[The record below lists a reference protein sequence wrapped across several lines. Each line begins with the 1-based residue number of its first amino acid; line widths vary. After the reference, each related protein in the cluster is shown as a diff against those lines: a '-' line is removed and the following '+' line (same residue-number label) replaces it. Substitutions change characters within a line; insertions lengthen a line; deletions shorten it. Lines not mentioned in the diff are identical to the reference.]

1 MPRIQIDNETLAE
14 LDLLQ
19 LSVDGDEARV
29 VITRQLDRPLYAK
42 VNKVLEAAGAKW
54 NRKLKAHLMPANAAA
69 ILEGIVLTGE
79 YRNEQQDFGVFYTP
93 AALAARAADALKIR
107 PGMSVLEPEAG
118 MGALAEAARARTAQ
132 VTCFDVLGR
141 HVEALL
147 KAGFDATMIDFMQA
161 APGSWPKFDRVLM
174 NPPFAKQADAQHVL
188 HALKFLK
195 PGGRLVAI
203 MSAAVTFRDT
213 DWYRQVRELATSI
226 EPLPP
231 GSFKESGTSVN
242 AVLVTI
248 DWTGR

>member
-14 LDLLQ
+14 LAE
-19 LSVDGDEARV
+19 LSITGSQV
-29 VITRQLDRPLYAK
+29 VIARQLDRPLYDK
-42 VNKVLEAAGAKW
+42 VNKVLVAAGGKW
-54 NRKLKAHLMPANAAA
+54 NRSAKAHLFTGDPAEL
-69 ILEGIVLTGE
+69 LESIVLTGE

-93 AALAARAADALKIR
+93 ASLAARAADALKIR
-107 PGMSVLEPEAG
+107 PGMSVLEPSAG

-132 VTCFDVLGR
+132 VTCIDMLTKHAVMLEKLGFGFVLGDF
-141 HVEALL
+141 LL
-147 KAGFDATMIDFMQA
+147 CDPQDF
-161 APGSWPKFDRVLM
+161 PPFDRVLM

-195 PGGRLVAI
+195 PYGRLVAI

-213 DWYRQVRELATSI
+213 PWYRQVRELASSI

-242 AVLVTI
+242 AVLVVI
-248 DWTGR
+248 DQ